1 MIGFK
6 IKKVC
11 KISNLRLNF
20 RVVRAQP
27 VDLFPLTPHHELVFL
42 LLRGEAR
49 KRFEERESVKDV
61 KAEAAVKNMTP
72 DIGLLGTFKSN
83 Y

>member
-1 MIGFK
+1 MPFDRPWCITDE
-6 IKKVC
+6 ILI
-11 KISNLRLNF
+11 KISFSHHLRLYF

-49 KRFEERESVKDV
+49 KRFEERENVKDV
-61 KAEAAVKNMTP
+61 KTEATVKPEQMDNE
-72 DIGLLGTFKSN
+72 
-83 Y
+83 